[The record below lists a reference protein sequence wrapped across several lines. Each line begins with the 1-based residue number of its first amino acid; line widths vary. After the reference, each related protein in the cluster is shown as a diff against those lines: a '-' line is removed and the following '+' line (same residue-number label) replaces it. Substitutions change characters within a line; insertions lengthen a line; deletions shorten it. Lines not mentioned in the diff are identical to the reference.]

1 MVSLKSKPALLIID
15 MQNGFCHPSGTF
27 AKMGLNISNHSVVIP
42 AIQQLRSLVRKRGL
56 PVIYTRICFKPD
68 YSDSGLIGETVP
80 GLKEMHGFVRGS
92 WDAAVVI
99 ELSPDETTGEM
110 TIDKT
115 RNTAFWRTALEQKL
129 EQLGV
134 DQLIIAGVG
143 TNVCVESTVRDA
155 FTNGWRAVVVSDAT
169 ATLTVEEHEASL
181 QAMKWFGEIA
191 TLAEVEVA
199 LSQPKV

>member
-27 AKMGLNISNHSVVIP
+27 AKMGLDVSNHSGVIP
-42 AIQQLRSLVRKRGL
+42 AIQQLRSLIRKRKL

-80 GLKEMHGFVRGS
+80 GLKELQGFVRGS
-92 WDAAVVI
+92 WDAAVVN
-99 ELSPDETTGEM
+99 ELSLDEMTGEI

-115 RNTAFWRTALEQKL
+115 RNTAFWKTELEQKL
-129 EQLGV
+129 EHLGV
-134 DQLIIAGVG
+134 DQLIITGVG

-155 FTNGWRAVVVSDAT
+155 YTNGWLAVIVRDAT
-169 ATLTVEEHEASL
+169 ATLTLEEHEASL
-181 QAMKWFGEIA
+181 KAMKWFGEIA

-199 LSQPKV
+199 LSQLKV